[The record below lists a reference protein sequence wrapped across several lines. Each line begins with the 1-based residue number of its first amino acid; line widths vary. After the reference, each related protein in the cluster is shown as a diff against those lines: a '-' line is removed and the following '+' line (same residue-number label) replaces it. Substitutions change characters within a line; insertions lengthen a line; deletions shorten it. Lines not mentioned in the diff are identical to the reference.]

1 MDTNVEWQL
10 KRFQSRKRVTK
21 TIVAMV
27 TLLEI
32 KSLLFFLPTQLILR
46 VVVYRVLCLPTKI
59 SNRYI

>member
-10 KRFQSRKRVTK
+10 KRFQSRKSVTK
-21 TIVAMV
+21 TIVAME

-32 KSLLFFLPTQLILR
+32 KSLLVFLPTQLILR

>member
-10 KRFQSRKRVTK
+10 KRFQSRKSVTK
-21 TIVAMV
+21 TIVAME

-32 KSLLFFLPTQLILR
+32 KSLLVFLPTQLILR
-46 VVVYRVLCLPTKI
+46 VVLYRVLCLPTKM

>member
-32 KSLLFFLPTQLILR
+32 KSLLVFLPTQLILR